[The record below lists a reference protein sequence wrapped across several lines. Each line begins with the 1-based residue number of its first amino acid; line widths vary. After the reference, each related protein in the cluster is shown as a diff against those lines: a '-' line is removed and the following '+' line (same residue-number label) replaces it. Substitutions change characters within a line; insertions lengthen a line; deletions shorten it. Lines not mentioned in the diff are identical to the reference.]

1 MKIKT
6 NYEAQVL
13 VNPLLNN
20 EIGKQINLKKDTIK

>member
-20 EIGKQINLKKDTIK
+20 EIGKQINLKNDTIK